1 MSQNTVNVRLVT
13 RNATEA
19 EWLQANPVLLKGE
32 MAISTDKNLIKVGD
46 GTTTW
51 DQLSYIN
58 DLSTVVAN
66 HYEGIA
72 AEGETDIQVIDRVL
86 AAASATAE
94 KDDTFVVKRVISGS
108 KNSYTAYVYNG
119 TAWAAMDGNYDAS
132 NVYFDKDFV
141 ATAPIGVVTIPSS
154 GSTTITAA
162 GKSVKDVLAGIL
174 AKEEQPA
181 VTNPSVSVTA
191 AANKAYEVGTKVS
204 PTYTASLNPGSY
216 TYGPATGITAKAWEV
231 TNSATSEKL
240 TTATGTFAEITVGD
254 GTSYT
259 ITAKATYE
267 DGAMPKTNI
276 GNDAPTKQ
284 IKAGSASATSSAKVT
299 GYRNF
304 FYGAVNTSTAEA
316 PITSVMIRGLT
327 KGGAYNSSKTLP
339 YEAAQVSGAK
349 RVIVAVPANSTRAG
363 LSQVLLPSTL
373 NADITAD
380 FVLKDSV
387 NVEGD
392 NGYQAIAYKVW
403 VYEPA
408 VLDSSEKYTITLA

>member
-1 MSQNTVNVRLVT
+1 MGQNTVNVRLVT

-19 EWLQANPVLLKGE
+19 EWLQVNPVLLKGE

-94 KDDTFVVKRVISGS
+94 KDDTFVVKRVISGA

-141 ATAPIGVVTIPSS
+141 ATAPIGVVTIPNS

-162 GKSVKDVLAGIL
+162 GKSVKDVLASIL
-174 AKEEQPA
+174 AKEEQPVMKA
-181 VTNPSVSVTA
+181 PTVTVNA
-191 AANKAYEVGTKVS
+191 ALNKAYEVGTKVS

-216 TYGPATGITAKAWEV
+216 SYGPATGITAKSWEV
-231 TNSATSEKL
+231 TNSATTEKL

-254 GTSYT
+254 STDFS
-259 ITAKATYE
+259 ITAVASYE
-267 DGAMPKTNI
+267 GGAMPKTNI

-284 IKAGSASATSSAKVT
+284 IKAGTAKATSSAKVT
-299 GYRNF
+299 GYRNL
-304 FYGAVNTSTAEA
+304 FYGVVTTEALTSD
-316 PITSVMIRGLT
+316 IIRGLT
-327 KGGAYNSSKTLP
+327 KGGAYN
-339 YEAAQVSGAK
+339 GAK
-349 RVIVAVPANSTRAG
+349 TIDVNVTVNNGVGIVVAYPNDNTRG
-363 LSQVLLPSTL
+363 GISKVLLTTSM
-373 NADITAD
+373 NADITA
-380 FVLKDSV
+380 
-387 NVEGD
+387 
-392 NGYQAIAYKVW
+392 AYKVVEAVDVEGADGYTAKSYK
-403 VYEPA
+403 VYFYKPA
-408 VLDSSEKYTITLA
+408 SLTSGQSHKITLA

>member
-141 ATAPIGVVTIPSS
+141 ATAPIGVVTIPTS

-216 TYGPATGITAKAWEV
+216 TYGPATGITARSWEV
-231 TNSATSEKL
+231 TNSATAEKL

-254 GTSYT
+254 STNYT

-276 GNDAPTKQ
+276 GNDATTKQ
-284 IKAGSASATSSAKVT
+284 IKAGTASATTSAKVT

-304 FYGAVNTSTAEA
+304 FYGVVNTENL
-316 PITSVMIRGLT
+316 TSDVIRGLT
-327 KGGAYNSSKTLP
+327 KGGAYTTSKTFDVNVTTADAVGIVVAYP
-339 YEAAQVSGAK
+339 SNAPRSGVSK
-349 RVIVAVPANSTRAG
+349 
-363 LSQVLLPSTL
+363 VLLTTSM
-373 NADITAD
+373 NADITAEYK
-380 FVLKDSV
+380 VVEAV
-387 NVEGD
+387 NVEGA
-392 NGYQAIAYKVW
+392 NGYTAQSYKV
-403 VYEPA
+403 YLYKPA
-408 VLDSSEKYTITLA
+408 NLTVGQTHKITLA

>member
-181 VTNPSVSVTA
+181 MNAPTVTVNA
-191 AANKAYEVGTKVS
+191 ALNKAYEVGTKVS

-216 TYGPATGITAKAWEV
+216 TYGPATGITAKSWEV
-231 TNSATSEKL
+231 TNSATAEKL

-254 GTSYT
+254 NTNYT

-284 IKAGSASATSSAKVT
+284 IKAGTASATTSARVT
-299 GYRNF
+299 GYRNL
-304 FYGAVNTSTAEA
+304 FYGVVTTEALTSD
-316 PITSVMIRGLT
+316 IIRGLT
-327 KGGAYNSSKTLP
+327 KGGAYTSAKTI
-339 YEAAQVSGAK
+339 EVNVTADNGVG
-349 RVIVAVPANSTRAG
+349 IVVAYPNDAPRAG
-363 LSQVLLPSTL
+363 ISKVLLTTSM

-380 FVLKDSV
+380 YKTVEAVD
-387 NVEGD
+387 VEGA
-392 NGYQAIAYKVW
+392 NGYTAKSYKV
-403 VYEPA
+403 YLYKPA
-408 VLDSSEKYTITLA
+408 KLTAGQTHKITLA